1 MDEQFGFT
9 GGIDLDGD
17 GLPDVFDIDGDGV
30 MDAFD
35 IDGDGL
41 PDVFDVD
48 GPEAADLL
56 DFDDDHGMLDIDVDV
71 DDLPE
76 GYLGMEAVDLDGD
89 GVADGVAISFDLDDD
104 ATDAGDVLLDVNGD
118 GIIESDQVF
127 DADDWSV
134 LFADVDDNDLP
145 DVDEQILGWDHPG
158 PGDSHAI
165 FAQCMAYE
173 SLTGKAVDVDEV
185 VQAAEEGGWYDP
197 ETGITADGMGATLSF
212 LGAETV
218 AGEGASLADVRECL
232 DNGGHMVVSV
242 DAGRIWNGAGDG
254 PFVPNSPNHLVEV
267 TGLDESDEEP
277 LVIVS
282 DPGAWG
288 DAGTTVPVGRFM
300 DAWEGS
306 GFAYVEAYPPNSP
319 R

>member
-1 MDEQFGFT
+1 MDERFGFT
-9 GGIDLDGD
+9 GGIDLDDD
-17 GLPDVFDIDGDGV
+17 GLADAFDIDGDGV

-41 PDVFDVD
+41 PDVFDLD
-48 GPEAADLL
+48 DLEAADLL
-56 DFDDDHGMLDIDVDV
+56 DLDADRGALGADV

-76 GYLGMEAVDLDGD
+76 GYLGMEAVDLNGD
-89 GVADGVAISFDLDDD
+89 GVADGVVVAFDLDDD
-104 ATDAGDVLLDVNGD
+104 AMDTGDVLLDANGD

-145 DVDEQILGWDHPG
+145 DVDEQVLDWDHPG
-158 PGDSHAI
+158 PGDPHAI
-165 FAQCMAYE
+165 LAQCMAYE
-173 SLTGKAVDVDEV
+173 SLTGRAVDVDEV

-197 ETGITADGMGATLSF
+197 ETGVTADGMGAVLSF

-218 AGEGASLADVRECL
+218 AGEGASLMDMRECL

-242 DAGRIWNGAGDG
+242 DAGRIWNEGADG
-254 PFVPNSPNHLVEV
+254 AFVPNSPNHLVEV
-267 TGLDESDEEP
+267 TGLDESGEEP

-282 DPGAWG
+282 DSGAWG
-288 DAGTTVPVGRFM
+288 DAGTAVPVGRFM

-306 GFAYVEAYPPNSP
+306 GFVYVEAYPPNSP

>member
-17 GLPDVFDIDGDGV
+17 GLADVFDIDDDGV

-48 GPEAADLL
+48 GLEAADLL
-56 DFDDDHGMLDIDVDV
+56 DLGDDHGMLDVDI

-76 GYLGMEAVDLDGD
+76 GYLGMDAVDLDGD
-89 GVADGVAISFDLDDD
+89 GVADGVAIAFDLDDD
-104 ATDAGDVLLDVNGD
+104 AMGAGDVLLDANGD
-118 GIIESDQVF
+118 GIIVSDQVF

-134 LFADVDDNDLP
+134 LFADADDNDLP
-145 DVDEQILGWDHPG
+145 DVSGQVLGWDHPESDV
-158 PGDSHAI
+158 PHAI

-173 SLTGKAVDVDEV
+173 GLTGRDVDVDEV
-185 VQAAEEGGWYDP
+185 IRAAEEDGWYDP
-197 ETGITADGMGATLSF
+197 ETGVAADSMGAALSF

-218 AGEGASLADVRECL
+218 TGEGASLMDVRECL

-242 DAGRIWNGAGDG
+242 DAGRIWNEEGDG
-254 PFVPNSPNHLVEV
+254 AFVPNSPNHLVEV
-267 TGLDESDEEP
+267 TGLDESGEEP

-282 DPGAWG
+282 DPGARG
-288 DAGTTVPVGRFM
+288 DAGATVPVGRFM

-306 GFAYVEAYPPNSP
+306 DFAYVEAYPSNGP